1 LVALADYLICP
12 YDLEKAKTW
21 AADWVIYRC
30 AVNIFI
36 TLTYF
41 GFWSLTL
48 YSLGY
53 GKRKFNQDYVAT
65 PSRMFHNIWYCVL
78 GAIQLGLWEA
88 LFMNCYATGK
98 LDYIKNEEVG
108 PPLLPRVLCPAVLVH
123 FPEPS
128 RVGCAAGL
136 CHAGKCIPHGV
147 LHAGDPAVSLGALL
161 LRASVHPHPRALCVS
176 KSLEAAPTADTA
188 RL

>member
-1 LVALADYLICP
+1 MVALADYLICP

-30 AVNIFI
+30 AVNTFI
-36 TLTYF
+36 MLTYF

-53 GKRKFNQDYVAT
+53 GKRKYNQEHVAT

-98 LDYIKNEEVG
+98 LDYISNEEVRCC
-108 PPLLPRVLCPAVLVH
+108 PPPPRHTHTHTAPGCPA
-123 FPEPS
+123 
-128 RVGCAAGL
+128 
-136 CHAGKCIPHGV
+136 
-147 LHAGDPAVSLGALL
+147 
-161 LRASVHPHPRALCVS
+161 
-176 KSLEAAPTADTA
+176 AP
-188 RL
+188 L